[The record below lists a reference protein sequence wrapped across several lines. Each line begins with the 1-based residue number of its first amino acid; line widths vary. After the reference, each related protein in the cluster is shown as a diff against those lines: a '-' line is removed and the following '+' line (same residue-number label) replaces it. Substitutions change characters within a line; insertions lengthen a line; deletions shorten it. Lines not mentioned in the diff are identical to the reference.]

1 MSYEAQIVVE
11 NAELSFGRSSM
22 AAIGPHHAVEAAR
35 ILLARSPTHA
45 RRFAR
50 AMHRRVSA
58 GLDWEIIEHWA
69 RVVTEVGRTME
80 AQPSAR

>member
-11 NAELSFGRSSM
+11 TAELSFGRSSF
-22 AAIGPHHAVEAAR
+22 IEPHHAVEAAK
-35 ILLARSPTHA
+35 ILLARSPSHA

-69 RVVTEVGRTME
+69 RVVTEVGRRME
-80 AQPSAR
+80 ALPSAR